1 MGGVLEQVGCAAAKC
16 SSKCVDVIGA
26 CVVDVLLTLLVLL
39 QGAYRYARR
48 AGQLALAEA
57 SDKTPGLQV
66 RLRMR
71 LGAQLVETVAELA
84 HVHFVIRR
92 VERSDVVDADTL
104 VNCFESIS
112 ACPLVKGE
120 CPAGPVFR

>member
-1 MGGVLEQVGCAAAKC
+1 MRGVLEQVGDVAAERPCKRI
-16 SSKCVDVIGA
+16 DVIGA

-39 QGAYRYARR
+39 QGAYRHARR

-71 LGAQLVETVAELA
+71 LGAQLVEAVAELA
-84 HVHFVIRR
+84 YIHFVIRR